1 MVNHCLATA
10 ANGSPCRAQVWRDNL
25 CRWHHPDLRTE
36 RDEWRRKGGAGRS
49 NLSRADKRLPRSP
62 RDVRDALLRALS
74 AVEAG
79 DLEPPKA
86 QAMASLARAFV
97 TVAESGELA
106 DRVASL
112 EAVAGLEDTRRP

>member
-1 MVNHCLATA
+1 MLSCGPSLRWKQATW
-10 ANGSPCRAQVWRDNL
+10 S
-25 CRWHHPDLRTE
+25 H
-36 RDEWRRKGGAGRS
+36 
-49 NLSRADKRLPRSP
+49 
-62 RDVRDALLRALS
+62 
-74 AVEAG
+74 
-79 DLEPPKA
+79 KA